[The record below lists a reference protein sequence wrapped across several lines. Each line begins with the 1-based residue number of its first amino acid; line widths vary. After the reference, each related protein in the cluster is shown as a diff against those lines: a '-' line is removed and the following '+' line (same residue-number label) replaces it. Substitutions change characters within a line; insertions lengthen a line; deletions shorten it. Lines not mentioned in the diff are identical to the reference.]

1 MAKSEEK
8 ISKKRKSVGGEDVE
22 ESEVR
27 LLALQPTLPCRFG
40 LFLKLVCSRGQSG
53 RSNMMGDRSAGSMLH
68 ARIES

>member
-27 LLALQPTLPCRFG
+27 LLAL
-40 LFLKLVCSRGQSG
+40 
-53 RSNMMGDRSAGSMLH
+53 
-68 ARIES
+68 